1 MKIGTFPELS
11 LAEARI
17 ELQKLKA
24 QRRSGICP
32 STYAKEEKLER
43 LTKLQAAKEKE
54 ELHKFTGLCCTKIG
68 NAKRP

>member
-1 MKIGTFPELS
+1 MKIGIFPELS

-43 LTKLQAAKEKE
+43 LTKLKAEK
-54 ELHKFTGLCCTKIG
+54 
-68 NAKRP
+68 